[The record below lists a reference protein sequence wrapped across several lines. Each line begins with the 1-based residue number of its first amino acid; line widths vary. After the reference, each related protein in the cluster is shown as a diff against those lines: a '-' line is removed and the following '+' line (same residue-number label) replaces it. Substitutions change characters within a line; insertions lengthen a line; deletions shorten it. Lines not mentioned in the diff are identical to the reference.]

1 MPLRGSENR
10 SAGKLLKVYT
20 QRDLG
25 PGGVDGERIKPPQ
38 PENFSSPK
46 IISASG
52 GTETTYTHTHPTFG
66 SCTYKSHTFTSSG
79 SFTITS
85 APGNPNYDIDYI
97 VIAGGGGTAQTSQGS
112 NREAG
117 SGGGG
122 GLLGQGLTVTSPIT
136 YPVTIGGGGPDSG
149 SNGSNSK
156 FAFPVNQVAVG
167 GGKGGQSDPAPTALG
182 TPGGNGGGAWYVFG
196 SVEGGEGTQT
206 GDPTTNPYLNAPV
219 LAYGNDGSPGFAGP
233 EYGGGGGGCGG
244 VGQRG
249 NDNAT
254 SPNGLANTY
263 RYGPTNS
270 QMYGAGGVS
279 SDFPSTPRRGEGA
292 VNSGNGSSAKGHGGS
307 GIVVVRYVIAQ
318 L

>member
-25 PGGVDGERIKPPQ
+25 PDGAEGERIKPPQ
-38 PENFSSPK
+38 PESFSSPK

-52 GTETTYTHTHPTFG
+52 GTETTYTHTHPIFG

-85 APGNPNYDIDYI
+85 APGSPSYNLDYI

-122 GLLGQGLTVTSPIT
+122 GLLGEGLTVTSPIT

-149 SNGSNSK
+149 SNGSDST
-156 FAFPVNQVAVG
+156 FAFPVNQIAVG
-167 GGKGGQSDPAPTALG
+167 GGKGGHSDPAPTALG

-196 SVEGGEGTQT
+196 SVQGGEGTQAADT
-206 GDPTTNPYLNAPV
+206 STYPYLNANV
-219 LAYGNDGSPGFAGP
+219 IAYGNDGSPGFAGP
-233 EYGGGGGGCGG
+233 DYGGGGGGCGG
-244 VGQRG
+244 VGGRG
-249 NDNAT
+249 DGPPN
-254 SPNGLANTY
+254 PNGLANTY

-270 QMYGAGGVS
+270 QMYGAGGVA
-279 SDFPSTPRRGEGA
+279 SDFPNTDRRADGA
-292 VNSGNGSSAKGHGGS
+292 ANSGNGSSAKGNGGS
-307 GIVVVRYVIAQ
+307 GIIVIRYVTAQ